1 METIK
6 KNYKP
11 EFCNCLICK
20 SKLNYLYATSAKTI
34 TFTQGKQVYVKNL
47 AYICPNCKHIYTS
60 ATASKLALKGV
71 RYSLKVCFMIYY
83 YKTLKYNREKICD
96 LFSESNIFISERNID
111 IIYNKLKK
119 LLAKDYLSTLDLEY
133 KEMINNFNSIR
144 LSIDLVSYNK
154 KRLVIIRNFY
164 NNKIIGFYYF
174 NTIHEQN
181 LIDILSKYINKNL
194 NITSIISIRKDDY
207 FIPLLKNLA
216 PINTKFSSFLKI

>member
-1 METIK
+1 MI
-6 KNYKP
+6 
-11 EFCNCLICK
+11 CL
-20 SKLNYLYATSAKTI
+20 
-34 TFTQGKQVYVKNL
+34 VKV
-47 AYICPNCKHIYTS
+47 IY
-60 ATASKLALKGV
+60 
-71 RYSLKVCFMIYY
+71 F
-83 YKTLKYNREKICD
+83 D
-96 LFSESNIFISERNID
+96 
-111 IIYNKLKK
+111 
-119 LLAKDYLSTLDLEY
+119 
-133 KEMINNFNSIR
+133 NFNSIR